1 VVGGYNG
8 TSYATSAE
16 VYDVKAGTFSSVGSL
31 HTARADHTATLLLD
45 GTVLIAGG
53 CNTMCVSA
61 AELFD
66 PITNDFSATNPMVSR
81 RGLQTATLLQDGRV
95 LITGGYDGTAA
106 FLTAELYS

>member
-1 VVGGYNG
+1 
-8 TSYATSAE
+8 
-16 VYDVKAGTFSSVGSL
+16 
-31 HTARADHTATLLLD
+31 
-45 GTVLIAGG
+45 
-53 CNTMCVSA
+53 MCVSA